1 MIFYHATLGY
11 MMQRIVCIGM
21 LFLITAPA
29 MTAGQT
35 TPQDR
40 AALEAQLQEVE
51 RQIAAYESTIDKY
64 RGQGKTLHGEIKRI
78 EAERK
83 KLALEIKAITLSLGK
98 LDQEI
103 VKNTSNINKTNTKL
117 AFNREA
123 LMASLQSLSE
133 ADTKSMVEMLMVNS
147 QLSDFFMN
155 VNGLMSVQ
163 DNLKNIVQQTAE
175 TRDTLIDLKEQLAL
189 KKTDAAQLKQARD
202 SQQKKLEHKKEEKNI
217 VLKKTKG
224 QEGQY
229 QVLLKES
236 QKTAAQIRNRIFE
249 FLGGGQLSF
258 EQAYQLAQSA
268 AGLVGIRPALLLAV
282 LDHESALGQNV
293 GRCNYR
299 TAMHPTR
306 DAPIFLTLT
315 AQLGLNADTVS
326 VSCANRDG
334 AYGGAMGV
342 SQFIPSTW
350 NAYRARIEML
360 TANHPPSPWR
370 HIDAFVA
377 TALYLKDA
385 GATTERN
392 ITIDRQAAAR
402 YYAGGRWKSYL
413 WTYGERVVSKAR
425 QFEEDITALQVAAR

>member
-1 MIFYHATLGY
+1 MR
-11 MMQRIVCIGM
+11 RIVCIGI
-21 LFLITAPA
+21 LFLVMAPA
-29 MTAGQT
+29 LTASQT
-35 TPQDR
+35 APQDR

-51 RQIAAYESTIDKY
+51 RQIAAYESTIDTY
-64 RGQGKTLHGEIKRI
+64 RGQGKTLSGEIKRI

-103 VKNTSNINKTNTKL
+103 VKNQSNIHETNTQL
-117 AFNREA
+117 TLNRAA
-123 LMASLQSLSE
+123 LITALQSLSE
-133 ADTKSMVEMLMVNS
+133 ADTKSMVEMLMENS
-147 QLSDFFMN
+147 QLSDFFMD
-155 VNGLMSVQ
+155 VNGLLSVQ
-163 DNLKNIVQQTAE
+163 DNLKNVVRQTAD

-202 SQQKKLEHKKEEKNI
+202 SQQKKLEHKKEEKNT

-224 QEGQY
+224 QESQY
-229 QVLLKES
+229 QALLKES
-236 QKTAAQIRNRIFE
+236 RKTAAQIRNRIFE

-306 DAPIFLTLT
+306 DTPIFLTLT
-315 AQLGLNADTVS
+315 AQLGLNADTLS

-350 NAYRARIEML
+350 NAYRARIEAL

-402 YYAGGRWKSYL
+402 YYAGRRWKSYL

>member
-1 MIFYHATLGY
+1 MILGGIFTYLMPLLVAAQTL
-11 MMQRIVCIGM
+11 
-21 LFLITAPA
+21 
-29 MTAGQT
+29 
-35 TPQDR
+35 PQDR
-40 AALEAQLQEVE
+40 AALEAQLAEVE
-51 RQIAAYESTIDKY
+51 RQIGMYESTIDTY
-64 RGQGKTLHGEIKRI
+64 RGQGKTLNGEIKRI

-83 KLALEIKAITLSLGK
+83 KLALEIKAITLSLQK

-103 VKNTSNINKTNTKL
+103 VQNTSNINETNAKL

-123 LMASLQSLSE
+123 LITALQSLSE
-133 ADTKSMVEMLMVNS
+133 ADTKSMVEMLMAHS
-147 QLSDFFMN
+147 HLSDFFMN
-155 VNGLMSVQ
+155 VNGLLSVQ
-163 DNLKNIVQQTAE
+163 DDLKNVVRQKAE

-189 KKTDAAQLKQARD
+189 KKTDVAQLQQARN
-202 SQQKKLEHKKEEKNI
+202 SQQKILKEKKEKKDTL
-217 VLKKTKG
+217 LKESEGKK
-224 QEGQY
+224 GQY
-229 QVLLKES
+229 QTLLKES

-258 EQAYQLAQSA
+258 EQAYQLAKSA
-268 AGLVGIRPALLLAV
+268 GGLVGIRPALLLAV

-306 DAPIFLTLT
+306 DTPIFLTLT
-315 AQLGLNADTVS
+315 AQLGLNSDTLS

-350 NAYRARIEML
+350 NAYRARIEAF

-392 ITIDRQAAAR
+392 VTIDRQAAAR
-402 YYAGGRWKSYL
+402 YYAGRRWRNYV

-425 QFEEDITALQVAAR
+425 QFEEDIAALQVAAR